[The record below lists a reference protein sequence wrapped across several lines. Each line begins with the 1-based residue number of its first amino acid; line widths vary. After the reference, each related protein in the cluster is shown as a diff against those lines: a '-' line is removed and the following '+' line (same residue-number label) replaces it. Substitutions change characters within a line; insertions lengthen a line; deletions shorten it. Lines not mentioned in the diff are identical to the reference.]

1 MLTAEWDG
9 KSEVV
14 ADEGELFAL
23 LDRISRE
30 SREAPLLVDLV
41 SPDGAVL
48 SIGVGAPVTVLS
60 FSQSPDGPYYSS
72 RGQVEADEPSVWFS
86 YNGAP
91 TEFQR
96 HKAID
101 ADLAMR
107 AASAFLSTGQRSSL
121 VDWERV

>member
-14 ADEGELFAL
+14 ADEGELIAL

-30 SREAPLLVDLV
+30 SRTSPRLVDLV
-41 SPDGAVL
+41 APDGAVL
-48 SIGVGAPVTVLS
+48 SIGVGAPLTVLS
-60 FSQSPDGPYYSS
+60 FSRSPDGPYFSS
-72 RGQVEADEPSVWFS
+72 RGPMNGDEPSVWFS
-86 YNGAP
+86 YNGEP

-101 ADLAMR
+101 PDLATR
-107 AASAFLSTGQRSSL
+107 VASDFLSSGELSKL
-121 VDWERV
+121 VDWERL